1 METLKLTQRYNKL
14 FNEYKS
20 KSMEMKHKIVN
31 DNNKPK
37 LRKDCNNK
45 QRKIYENILKDK
57 INKLNRKI
65 NKLGENKFTNNIL
78 IKMLL
83 NLQKYG
89 YNESIAKKYINDI
102 DKIINNE
109 IKKDDEEFYFIN
121 ITNKIGKTN
130 PALLSLIYDDIREY
144 FEFKRSSKV
153 EY

>member
-20 KSMEMKHKIVN
+20 KSMEMKHKIIN
-31 DNNKPK
+31 DNKPK

-57 INKLNRKI
+57 INKLNKKI
-65 NKLGENKFTNNIL
+65 NELNENKFNNNIL
-78 IKMLL
+78 INMLIT
-83 NLQKYG
+83 LQKYG

-109 IKKDDEEFYFIN
+109 IKKDDEIYFIN
-121 ITNKIGKTN
+121 ITNKIGETN
-130 PALLSLIYDDIREY
+130 PALLSLIYNDIREY
-144 FEFKRSSKV
+144 FEFKCSSKI